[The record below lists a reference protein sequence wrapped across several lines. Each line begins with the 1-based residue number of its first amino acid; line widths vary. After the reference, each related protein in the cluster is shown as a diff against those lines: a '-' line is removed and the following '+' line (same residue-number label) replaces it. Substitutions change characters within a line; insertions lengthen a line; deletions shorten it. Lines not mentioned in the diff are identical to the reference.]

1 MKKMTGEQE
10 GDKGQ
15 GEHPSRETTG
25 VLGHLA
31 PPGNRNSEQ
40 TAVPVGRPFP
50 SVSVLTP
57 HLGEAEGEW
66 RHHLPAVMA
75 SLPPADLEP
84 SLP

>member
-31 PPGNRNSEQ
+31 SPGKQKLGTNSGSRGK
-40 TAVPVGRPFP
+40 TVPICLCVDSSPRGGGR
-50 SVSVLTP
+50 
-57 HLGEAEGEW
+57 
-66 RHHLPAVMA
+66 
-75 SLPPADLEP
+75 
-84 SLP
+84 